1 MGDAA
6 PFGKGRIRKLF
17 GLDRTGAEPAPTR
30 AGQPLRPFTLPNLI
44 GYLRLIGIPIFLV
57 LAFGSGDG
65 REPLAALFYF
75 LIAGGDYVDGFLARV
90 TGQYSRLGA
99 LMDPVIDRLTIL
111 SGIVVCWH
119 FELLPRWLLALLLIR
134 ELATLLLARWGLS
147 HGVDIEVNWFGRV
160 AVFPVMISLLLA
172 LLVDTWV
179 ATALLVLGIALGV
192 VATYLYARVGRDQIR
207 AREAA
212 TAAEESAQ
220 H

>member
-6 PFGKGRIRKLF
+6 PFGKGKVRRLF

-44 GYLRLIGIPIFLV
+44 GYLRLIGIPLFLIV
-57 LAFGSGDG
+57 AFSSDDG
-65 REPLAALFYF
+65 RDWTAALLFF

-111 SGIVVCWH
+111 SGLIVCWH
-119 FELLPRWLLALLLIR
+119 FGLLPHWMLVLLLVR
-134 ELATLLLARWGLS
+134 ELATLILARWGLS

-160 AVFPVMISLLLA
+160 AVFPVMLSLLLA
-172 LLVDTWV
+172 MVWDSWV
-179 ATALLVLGIALGV
+179 PTALLGIGILLGI
-192 VATYLYARVGRDQIR
+192 VATWLYGRVGRDRIQAKR
-207 AREAA
+207 AGE
-212 TAAEESAQ
+212 TEESAQ
-220 H
+220 P